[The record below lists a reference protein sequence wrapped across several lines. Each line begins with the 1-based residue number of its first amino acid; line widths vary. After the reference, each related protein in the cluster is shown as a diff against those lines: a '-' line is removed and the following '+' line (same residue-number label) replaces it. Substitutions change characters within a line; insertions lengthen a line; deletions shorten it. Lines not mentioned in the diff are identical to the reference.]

1 MFRALKQVDAMQNA
15 PGAGDAFMAGLIKG
29 HMDRLDKVCMLDRAL
44 AAGIAATLSS
54 STINPDMSEE
64 LINSIIKQ
72 YTI

>member
-1 MFRALKQVDAMQNA
+1 
-15 PGAGDAFMAGLIKG
+15 MAGLIKG
-29 HMDRLDKVCMLDRAL
+29 HMDRLDKACMLDRAL